1 MNIVLMQTGNEL
13 SEIKLQALLF
23 IIFTAERRTGQGLQ
37 GCVDAGTRL
46 SLAAQIRGQN
56 ITFCICLW
64 RRAAAEAEAA
74 TASRGKIVL
83 TSAQTNKQTERER
96 NKQKVKSEAGERQMR
111 KRSKPKRTLWQGA
124 LWHCEGVQR
133 GAMLGQVS
141 ALRPRTQL
149 QANLCALLNSKNR
162 QKKIKIC

>member
-64 RRAAAEAEAA
+64 RRG
-74 TASRGKIVL
+74 SGRG
-83 TSAQTNKQTERER
+83 S
-96 NKQKVKSEAGERQMR
+96 S
-111 KRSKPKRTLWQGA
+111 S
-124 LWHCEGVQR
+124 
-133 GAMLGQVS
+133 
-141 ALRPRTQL
+141 
-149 QANLCALLNSKNR
+149 NSKSG
-162 QKKIKIC
+162 

>member
-23 IIFTAERRTGQGLQ
+23 IIFTAARRLGQRWQ

-64 RRAAAEAEAA
+64 RRG
-74 TASRGKIVL
+74 SGRG
-83 TSAQTNKQTERER
+83 
-96 NKQKVKSEAGERQMR
+96 
-111 KRSKPKRTLWQGA
+111 
-124 LWHCEGVQR
+124 R
-133 GAMLGQVS
+133 GS
-141 ALRPRTQL
+141 
-149 QANLCALLNSKNR
+149 NSKSG
-162 QKKIKIC
+162 